1 MAVRKA
7 GGFATG
13 KVVGV
18 TGGAQGIG
26 REIARVLVDSGA
38 QVVIGDRDVEA
49 ARATAAEL
57 GRRTLALEL
66 DVTSTASFRG
76 FLAAAEEAVGP
87 LDVLVNNAG
96 VMWVGP
102 FDAEPDSATDAMLA
116 VNLRGVIRG
125 VRLAAPAMRER
136 GGGHIVTVASAAARL
151 APPGEATYAATKHG
165 VLGYLTAV
173 REELRGSGVAVTAVM
188 PVVVDTRLA
197 EGTDAGGA
205 ALLQPV
211 DVAEAVASAIRRPRF
226 EVTVPGY
233 VGPLARAVA
242 LLPQRVRDAVH
253 RRLVPDQVEAVRG
266 SSARA
271 DYESR
276 ALGGAAG
283 EERNGH

>member
-1 MAVRKA
+1 MVVCKA
-7 GGFATG
+7 GGPVSG
-13 KVVGV
+13 KAVAV

-26 REIARVLVDSGA
+26 REIARLLVESGA
-38 QVVIGDRDVEA
+38 WVVIGDRDVDA
-49 ARATAAEL
+49 ARSTAAEL
-57 GRRTLALEL
+57 GPRAVALAL
-66 DVTSTASFRG
+66 DVTSTESFLG
-76 FLAAAEEAVGP
+76 FLTGAEDAVGP

-136 GGGHIVTVASAAARL
+136 GAGHIVTVASAAARL

-173 REELRGSGVAVTAVM
+173 REELRGSGVAITAVM
-188 PVVVDTRLA
+188 PVVVDTKLA

-205 ALLQPV
+205 ALLQPE
-211 DVAEAVASAIRRPRF
+211 DVAQAVASAIRRPRF

-266 SSARA
+266 SGARA

-283 EERNGH
+283 EERNAH